1 MSLSCDL
8 LPYLFRERG
17 YYADGPGWCRLGG
30 AFMVDLV
37 ENAEEKGKEKE
48 T

>member
-1 MSLSCDL
+1 MSLLISWL
-8 LPYLFRERG
+8 SYEHHSVNEPAIL
-17 YYADGPGWCRLGG
+17 LGG

-37 ENAEEKGKEKE
+37 ENAEEKEKEKGKE